1 MSQEARFR
9 MVELRSPARYRALL
23 DASREVVRQRRAL
36 YEQLSA
42 IHMPLP
48 LTTPEGGNH
57 G

>member
-1 MSQEARFR
+1 

>member
-1 MSQEARFR
+1 MPRVKWYGE
-9 MVELRSPARYRALL
+9 
-23 DASREVVRQRRAL
+23 RAL